1 MADGGLTETEAEAA
15 QEEIVPGSGSG
26 GADEDFSDIGKSEMA
41 KHLQIITIQFIHSS
55 SYY

>member
-1 MADGGLTETEAEAA
+1 MADGGLTEAEAEAA

-41 KHLQIITIQFIHSS
+41 KHL
-55 SYY
+55 